1 MIGRA
6 VDNPIYI
13 IGNIT
18 GASRVVI
25 PKSNVTPLSNTLISL
40 GSVTA

>member
-1 MIGRA
+1 MIGRN
-6 VDNPIYI
+6 VDKPIYI

-25 PKSNVTPLSNTLISL
+25 PKSTVTPPSNTLINL
-40 GSVTA
+40 GTVTP

>member
-25 PKSNVTPLSNTLISL
+25 PKLQRHAADATR
-40 GSVTA
+40 